1 MDLEEYKKIALARL
15 NKSIA
20 FDQKENM
27 YYACMG
33 LVEETGEIIAE
44 LRKPLFKGNFHEKP
58 LDTEEIKKELGDLMW
73 YIAVICKNA
82 NIDTDQLKDIEIK
95 EDAKISKRERIIQIA
110 INMGQVSGQ
119 IVEKYLKLYNENTN
133 NVELIEEIN
142 RQYENI
148 CNLAEKF
155 NLTID
160 EILEENIRKVNFRY
174 NEKGENQ
181 NNGQEK

>member
-73 YIAVICKNA
+73 YIALICKNA